1 MSSPQSALSVEPGPS
16 PLRRFWYRSLDRY
29 PHTGPRVFYLAIVV
43 MTTVLVYYELFAPGA
58 VSPTIISHY
67 GMTFR
72 YYVYATG
79 VISAMVG
86 AFSSIIAGFADR
98 FGRANMVTYGV
109 GASVPLVL
117 FGLPNAPNAISWVVL
132 FCGIGFLEGFIL
144 VATPALVRDFSP
156 QFGRSSAMAFWLLGP
171 VIGSEVVTQ
180 VSSHTLSHLHPWQ
193 DQFTICGVVGLVVF
207 LIALF
212 GLRELSPNLR
222 DQLMVSMR
230 DRVLVEAKAKGI
242 DVRSTTRK
250 PWRQMIRF
258 DIAGPAFGAG
268 TLLFMYSTFVGF
280 LVIFLATTFGYSEQR
295 ANALGNW
302 FWAFNAVGL
311 ILSGL
316 LSDRLKVRKPFMVFG
331 AMGAMVMSIVW
342 ALRTM
347 NPATSY
353 YTFVIIVS
361 LLGFFLS
368 SAYAPWFASLTE
380 TIEAR
385 NPALTATGLAVAGWV
400 NKITIA
406 LMALILPFVVVAMT
420 PIVNFAAQSAPTA
433 AKYASEISTSKAMD
447 AATSRALTANPADPV
462 AGAKAVAEISA
473 KFHTSSAS
481 ALQRLIALGKAT
493 QQKDFRS
500 FLSRAAAVAP
510 SVKHN
515 ARDWQHW
522 WWVCLGG
529 QVLFLPFIFMMVGR
543 WRPRNAKRDAEE
555 HDRTIEEELAK
566 LSLRRAG

>member
-1 MSSPQSALSVEPGPS
+1 
-16 PLRRFWYRSLDRY
+16 
-29 PHTGPRVFYLAIVV
+29 
-43 MTTVLVYYELFAPGA
+43 
-58 VSPTIISHY
+58 
-67 GMTFR
+67 
-72 YYVYATG
+72 
-79 VISAMVG
+79 
-86 AFSSIIAGFADR
+86 
-98 FGRANMVTYGV
+98 
-109 GASVPLVL
+109 
-117 FGLPNAPNAISWVVL
+117 
-132 FCGIGFLEGFIL
+132 
-144 VATPALVRDFSP
+144 
-156 QFGRSSAMAFWLLGP
+156 
-171 VIGSEVVTQ
+171 
-180 VSSHTLSHLHPWQ
+180 
-193 DQFTICGVVGLVVF
+193 
-207 LIALF
+207 
-212 GLRELSPNLR
+212 
-222 DQLMVSMR
+222 
-230 DRVLVEAKAKGI
+230 
-242 DVRSTTRK
+242 
-250 PWRQMIRF
+250 MIRF

-500 FLSRAAAVAP
+500 FL
-510 SVKHN
+510 
-515 ARDWQHW
+515 
-522 WWVCLGG
+522 
-529 QVLFLPFIFMMVGR
+529 
-543 WRPRNAKRDAEE
+543 
-555 HDRTIEEELAK
+555 
-566 LSLRRAG
+566 